1 MSTSSDK
8 DNINNGFAQVQ
19 SIQVNMGKNK
29 DPKVLLHPMKILLPE
44 NQVTAIMGPS
54 GSGKTTLMNFLT
66 GSISKGVQ
74 AEGKLSLPGQMAFV
88 PQHDQLHG
96 FFTCRSYM
104 KHYTRLVGLEANSDN
119 ENHAMNLLSSLGMD
133 KHADTIV
140 GDVFRKGLSGGQ
152 QRRLSVAL
160 EALSSPEVFCLDEP
174 TSGLD
179 SESAYQVMH
188 FLKEYARASG
198 KRIILTIH
206 QPSSFVWQLI
216 DNVVLLSEGKLIYQG
231 PRANMERFFEVNGC
245 PCPQKYNPADHYLTS
260 VTSEFHSNEKSVDD
274 WALAYIKWDKS
285 VEAANDIESSE
296 NKVSENKVYDLNRE
310 KTIRSSSRGN
320 AFSTTF
326 ELVRRYTWN
335 LCLNPG
341 ILGTRVVMYSM
352 LSLLIGVLFWDLGD
366 KTTYTSVTSRIGL
379 LFYCVA
385 FFVFMSVAALPFAV
399 MERGIVEKE
408 MRNGYYHPICFQ
420 IAQFITSLPGTLA
433 LAIMTTLIVVS
444 MTGLKA
450 PLFYALNMFLA
461 LTCAEGLSQLVSYL
475 VPHYIIGLALVAG
488 LYGFFMLLQGFLIIP
503 SEFPSLIEWAY
514 YIPFHTYS
522 WRSFMVKEFGGEGVT
537 FDSQDKFATGME
549 VLEAYEIE
557 SVDPNLDM
565 LYLLIYICII
575 NIISFV
581 ILHVK
586 HVSHNRRQVAD
597 INGTGGRKI

>member
-1 MSTSSDK
+1 MSTWSD
-8 DNINNGFAQVQ
+8 NNNHGFAQVQ
-19 SIQVNMGKNK
+19 SMQVNLGKNK
-29 DPKVLLHPMKILLPE
+29 DPKVLLHPMKILFPE

-66 GSISKGVQ
+66 GSVSKGVQ
-74 AEGKLSLPGQMAFV
+74 AKGQISLPGQMAFV

-96 FFTCRSYM
+96 FFTCRWYM
-104 KHYTRLVGLEANSDN
+104 KHYTHLVGLEANSDN
-119 ENHAMNLLSSLGMD
+119 ENHVMKLLSSLGME

-188 FLKEYARASG
+188 FLKEYARAAG
-198 KRIILTIH
+198 KRVILTIH

-216 DNVVLLSEGKLIYQG
+216 DNVVLLSEGKLVYQG
-231 PRANMERFFEVNGC
+231 PRVNMERFFEVNGC
-245 PCPQKYNPADHYLTS
+245 PCPQEYNPADHYLTS
-260 VTSEFHSNEKSVDD
+260 VTSEFHSNEKSIDE
-274 WALAYIKWDKS
+274 WALAYIEWEKS
-285 VEAANDIESSE
+285 AEAANDAESPG
-296 NKVSENKVYDLNRE
+296 KVYDLNRDSTNAE
-310 KTIRSSSRGN
+310 SEISVRSSSRGS
-320 AFSTTF
+320 AFSTTL

-335 LCLNPG
+335 LYLNPG
-341 ILGTRVVMYSM
+341 IIGTRVVMYSM
-352 LSLLIGVLFWDLGD
+352 LSLMIGVLFWDLGD
-366 KTTYTSVTSRIGL
+366 KTTYSSVTSRIGL

-408 MRNGYYHPICFQ
+408 IRNGYYHPICFQ
-420 IAQFITSLPGTLA
+420 VAQFITSLPGTFL
-433 LAIMTTLIVVS
+433 LAIMTTVIVVS
-444 MTGLKA
+444 MTGLKE
-450 PLFYALNMFLA
+450 PIFYALNMFLA

-488 LYGFFMLLQGFLIIP
+488 FYGFFMLLQGFLIIP
-503 SEFPSLIEWAY
+503 SEFPSWIEWAY

-537 FDSQDKFATGME
+537 FDSEDKFATGMD
-549 VLEAYEIE
+549 VLKAYEIE

-565 LYLLIYICII
+565 LYLVIYICII
-575 NIISFV
+575 NVISFAV
-581 ILHVK
+581 LHVK
-586 HVSHNRRQVAD
+586 HVSHNRRQISVM
-597 INGTGGRKI
+597 NGGR